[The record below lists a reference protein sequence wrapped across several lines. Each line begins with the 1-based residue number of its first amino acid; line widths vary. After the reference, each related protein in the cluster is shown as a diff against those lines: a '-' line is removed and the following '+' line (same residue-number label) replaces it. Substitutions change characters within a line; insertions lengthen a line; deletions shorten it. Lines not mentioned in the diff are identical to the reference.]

1 MYRMPVEEAV
11 TNLDSRT
18 VSFVANQATAIR
30 IDDSSI
36 GVRKTWSSDKI
47 SKSKADSESAI
58 IEAYTKAY
66 GPLYL
71 SGFDP
76 NHFDDWSPVIEDALH
91 ETDEGKPFLIPW
103 NQYMTAQ
110 VIKVDPDAKEKI
122 VFFYRGQTWAM
133 TEDGIYIVDISSG
146 DAKITMKTTAEWFVD
161 RNYVPARAE
170 LCIYS
175 DKKIIDGV
183 PYPDIKIG
191 DGNSHVIDLPFF
203 GEAKYD
209 EIIERIDAHIADTN
223 AHVSTADRQF
233 WNNKL
238 NYTQEGE
245 LLSFNRN

>member
-47 SKSKADSESAI
+47 NKSKADSESSI

-76 NHFDDWSPVIEDALH
+76 QHFEDWDDVIYDAYH
-91 ETDEGKPFLIPW
+91 ETEEGKPFLIPW
-103 NQYMTAQ
+103 NQYMLAQ
-110 VIKVDPDAKEKI
+110 VIKVDPDAKEK
-122 VFFYRGQTWAM
+122 VLFFYRGQTWAM
-133 TEDGIYIVDISSG
+133 TDEAIYPVDMTTG
-146 DAKITMKTTAEWFVD
+146 DAKITMHTTAEWD
-161 RNYVPARAE
+161 EMRNYVPDRAE
-170 LCIYS
+170 ICIYS
-175 DKKIIDGV
+175 DRRVIDGV

-191 DGNSHVIDLPFF
+191 DGNAHVIDLPFF
-203 GEAKYD
+203 GEAKYN
-209 EIIERIDAHIADTN
+209 EIIERLDAHIANTS
-223 AHVSTADRQF
+223 AHVSPADRFF